1 MKYKDYYQI
10 MGVSRDASQD
20 EIKRAHRKLARKYH
34 PDVSK
39 ESDGEERFKELGE
52 AYEVLKDPEKR
63 AAYDRL
69 DPNMQA
75 DQDFQPP
82 PGWDSGFEFRGGATT
97 GGTEGFSSFFEELF
111 GHQQGYG
118 AQSSRNTTGEDHHA
132 KVMVDLDDVFHGAT
146 RKVTLQS
153 PELDASGHV
162 RLNNHTITFKIPKGM
177 KEGQQLRLKG
187 QGAMGMGQGAK
198 GNLYLEIHFNPH
210 PIYRAEGRDLHLQLP
225 VTPWEV
231 ALGATVQTPTP
242 EGAVGIKIPAGSNS
256 GKKLRLKGR
265 GIPGNPA
272 GDIYVTLNVIVP
284 PANDEQAK
292 ALYKEMESK
301 LAFNPRAGLG
311 V

>member
-10 MGVSRDASQD
+10 MGLNRDATQD
-20 EIKRAHRKLARKYH
+20 EIKRVHRKLARKYH

-39 ESDGEERFKELGE
+39 DPDGEAKFKEVGE

-63 AAYDRL
+63 AAYDLL
-69 DPNMQA
+69 DPKMQSG
-75 DQDFQPP
+75 QEFQPP
-82 PGWDSGFEFRGGATT
+82 PDWDSGFEFSGA
-97 GGTEGFSSFFEELF
+97 GTAGADGFSSFFEQLF
-111 GHQQGYG
+111 GQQHSGG
-118 AQSSRNTTGEDHHA
+118 HASRNAPGQDHHA
-132 KVMVDLDDVFHGAT
+132 KILIDLEDTFHGAT
-146 RKVTLQS
+146 RSITLQS
-153 PELDASGHV
+153 PELDKQGHV
-162 RLNNHTITFKIPKGM
+162 RLNNHTLTVKIPKGM

-187 QGAMGMGQGAK
+187 KGADGIGQGIK

-210 PIYRAEGRDLHLQLP
+210 PVYRAEGRDLYIQLP

-242 EGAVGIKIPAGSNS
+242 EGAVGVKIPAGSNS
-256 GKKLRLKGR
+256 GNKLRLKGR

-272 GDIYVTLNVIVP
+272 GDIYVTLNVVVP
-284 PANDEQAK
+284 PANDEQAR